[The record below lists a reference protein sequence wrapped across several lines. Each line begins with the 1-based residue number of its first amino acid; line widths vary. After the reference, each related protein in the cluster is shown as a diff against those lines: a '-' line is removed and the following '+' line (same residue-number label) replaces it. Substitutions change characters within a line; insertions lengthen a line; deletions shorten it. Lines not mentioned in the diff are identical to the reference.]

1 MEKKEDTRTSKQNT
15 TTEGVFSI
23 LLGTAVSLVFLLLL
37 VLLAA
42 ALVWGGV
49 VSETMT
55 GPLLTA
61 AAGLSSF
68 AAGRLAIQKGS
79 GGPPMAVGAG
89 TGLLLCIIF
98 LSICWGNTGAAG
110 FHSLFVSTLL
120 ITMAGGCLAGFL
132 GRKGKRKKKKR

>member
-1 MEKKEDTRTSKQNT
+1 MEKKEDTRTAKKNT
-15 TTEGVFSI
+15 PTGGWLSI
-23 LLGTAVSLVFLLLL
+23 LLGTAAGLVFLLLL

-42 ALVWGGV
+42 ALVWGGL
-49 VSETMT
+49 VSETIT

-68 AAGRLAIQKGS
+68 VAGRLAIQKGS
-79 GGPPMAVGAG
+79 GGPPMVVGAG
-89 TGLLLCIIF
+89 TGGLLCVIF
-98 LSICWGNTGAAG
+98 VSVCWGSTGVAG

-120 ITMAGGCLAGFL
+120 MTMAGGCLAGFL